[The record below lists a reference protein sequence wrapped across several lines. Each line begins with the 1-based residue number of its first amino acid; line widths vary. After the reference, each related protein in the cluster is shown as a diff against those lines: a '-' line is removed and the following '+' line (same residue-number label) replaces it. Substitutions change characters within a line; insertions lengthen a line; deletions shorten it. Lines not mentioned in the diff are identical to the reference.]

1 MNKIQVILAV
11 IGAGEGA
18 LPIVKKAKEMNVQT
32 LAFGHIDSIAREF
45 IDIFVESDI
54 FDINFILSVCEKYN
68 VSGIIA
74 SSEITTEIAAII
86 AARLKLP
93 GNDVKHGFGAKNKY
107 IMRTR
112 IANLQSVKQP
122 LFTLYKEGEV
132 YDYPVVVKALDSCGK
147 RGISIAYNLKD
158 LLEAVTNAQLY
169 SSNGQVLIEQYL
181 EGGREYSIE
190 CIVGNDNYD
199 IVQYTEKESSGPPH
213 FIEIAHHQPA
223 NLSEALK
230 KKIDIAVYDILHTLG
245 ITCGMAHLE
254 IKVIEDEIYFIEI
267 GARGGGDH
275 IADMLTLLSTGFD
288 YFKAAIDCSLG
299 RYKHQKIC
307 NVAYSGIY
315 FHCEQNKGLASL
327 FNKATTA
334 KWCIQNTVTN
344 NEFLEASSN
353 IETSK
358 SGYFIYCADH
368 KITNKDS

>member
-1 MNKIQVILAV
+1 MNKIQVVLAV

-18 LPIVKKAKEMNVQT
+18 LPIVKKAKEMNIQT
-32 LAFGHIDSIAREF
+32 LAFGQSDSIAREF

-54 FDINFILSVCEKYN
+54 FDINFILSICEKYK
-68 VSGIIA
+68 VSGVIA
-74 SSEITTEIAAII
+74 SSEITTEITAII

-107 IMRTR
+107 VMRTR
-112 IANLQSVKQP
+112 IANLQTIKQP
-122 LFTLYKEGEV
+122 LFTLYKEGEI
-132 YDYPVVVKALDSCGK
+132 YHYPVVVKALDSCGK
-147 RGISIAYNLKD
+147 RGISIAYNLKS

-181 EGGREYSIE
+181 EGGQEYSIE
-190 CIVGNDNYD
+190 CIVGNGNYD

-223 NLSEALK
+223 SLSEALK
-230 KKIDIAVYDILHTLG
+230 KKIDIAVYDILHAIG

-254 IKVIEDEIYFIEI
+254 IKIIEDEIYFIEI

-275 IADMLTLLSTGFD
+275 IADVLTLLSTGFD
-288 YFKAAIDCSLG
+288 YFRAAINCSLG
-299 RYKHQKIC
+299 RYKHQEIG
-307 NVAYSGIY
+307 NIAYSGIY
-315 FHCEQNKGLASL
+315 FHCEQNEKLKFL
-327 FNKATTA
+327 FDKAKTA